1 MNIIELSKILTE
13 ENINIINNNN
23 SGEFFQSMTLNS
35 FRFLFNKKYIEELKY
50 LLEDKY
56 NRLEERIHTS
66 VTVGEVE
73 ELFSQFKN
81 LYEAIIDSIIQS
93 FYIHKKELSE
103 NNILTTQMPLI
114 KYHQMINNKSLSKKI
129 NEYRNQGDAIET
141 ALEILIKNVD
151 MIY

>member
-13 ENINIINNNN
+13 KNINIINNNN

-35 FRFLFNKKYIEELKY
+35 FGFLFNKKYIEELEY

-56 NRLEERIHTS
+56 NRLEEERIHTS

-114 KYHQMINNKSLSKKI
+114 KYHQMINNKSLSKK
-129 NEYRNQGDAIET
+129 
-141 ALEILIKNVD
+141 
-151 MIY
+151 

>member
-1 MNIIELSKILTE
+1 M
-13 ENINIINNNN
+13 NNNN
-23 SGEFFQSMTLNS
+23 SGEFFKRMTLNS
-35 FRFLFNKKYIEELKY
+35 SGFIFNKKYIEELKY

-129 NEYRNQGDAIET
+129 NEYRNQGDSIET
-141 ALEILIKNVD
+141 ALEILIKNVN

>member
-35 FRFLFNKKYIEELKY
+35 FGFLFNKKYIEELKY

-66 VTVGEVE
+66 VI
-73 ELFSQFKN
+73 FC
-81 LYEAIIDSIIQS
+81 Y
-93 FYIHKKELSE
+93 YW
-103 NNILTTQMPLI
+103 
-114 KYHQMINNKSLSKKI
+114 
-129 NEYRNQGDAIET
+129 
-141 ALEILIKNVD
+141 
-151 MIY
+151 

>member
-1 MNIIELSKILTE
+1 M
-13 ENINIINNNN
+13 NNNN

-35 FRFLFNKKYIEELKY
+35 SGFLFNKKYIEELQS

-129 NEYRNQGDAIET
+129 NEYRNQGDSIET
-141 ALEILIKNVD
+141 ALEILIKNVN

>member
-1 MNIIELSKILTE
+1 M
-13 ENINIINNNN
+13 NNNN

-35 FRFLFNKKYIEELKY
+35 SGFLFNKKYIEELQS

-103 NNILTTQMPLI
+103 NNILTTQIPLI

-129 NEYRNQGDAIET
+129 NEYRNQGDSIET
-141 ALEILIKNVD
+141 ALEILIKNVN

>member
-1 MNIIELSKILTE
+1 M
-13 ENINIINNNN
+13 NNNN

-35 FRFLFNKKYIEELKY
+35 SGFLFNKKYIEELKY

-114 KYHQMINNKSLSKKI
+114 KYHQMINNKSLSKK
-129 NEYRNQGDAIET
+129 
-141 ALEILIKNVD
+141 
-151 MIY
+151 